1 MNPLEQTLLDRA
13 CRYGS
18 FCDVTE
24 RSYNIFASMIN
35 GAPQLSAAVPL
46 HCEALHMIA
55 HKIARLVTGQINDAD
70 SWLDIAGYAMLVHQQ
85 IVAEQEAKK
94 AKEAKSARKPA
105 SDEKAM
111 LEEMYDEITAE
122 MKGGG

>member
-18 FCDVTE
+18 FGDVTQ
-24 RSYNIFASMIN
+24 RTNNIFASMLN
-35 GAPQLSAAVPL
+35 GAPQLSVATPL
-46 HCEALHMIA
+46 YREALHAIA
-55 HKIARLVTGQINDAD
+55 VKIARLVTGQINDGD

-94 AKEAKSARKPA
+94 AKEAKPFRKNS
-105 SDEKAM
+105 SDDKAM
-111 LEEMYDEITAE
+111 VDMEAEITAE
-122 MKGGG
+122 MKEDW